1 MTKAALEKA
10 VQTATDNA
18 QKPNIGWGA
27 LEALGGLVCVANLPA
42 GLLMGLSGAVG
53 GAVAEKR
60 EQKSV
65 AMPDEWLDQVARTP
79 DVSKQGVAHLARCLA
94 QQGFVSVADAVRWLE
109 LERQEQE
116 NQKRLKA
123 VEQGQRAPGAK
134 ALLLRA
140 QAQCGT
146 LLDPSL
152 TDKALGAAQALS
164 QWTPDAL
171 TRAARAVLKK

>member
-42 GLLMGLSGAVG
+42 GLLMGLSGAV
-53 GAVAEKR
+53 AEKR

-79 DVSKQGVAHLARCLA
+79 DVSKQGLAHLARCLA